1 MPGARPAHWE
11 LGAGKGAVKKRKD
24 KCSGEKKTRAF
35 HQEVVIGCLRGL
47 GGQRDRKRDGSLMTC
62 TGRKRCLQKCQQRV
76 RRGSSRDQALKVG
89 GGAPE
94 MNGTGK
100 GPKGA
105 RVRVWVRARTCAHTA
120 LPPPPRA
127 PPLGAAAAG
136 IQLPF
141 FMPMKE
147 PRGSPR
153 EGCVCPSRVCSSGWD
168 L

>member
-1 MPGARPAHWE
+1 MLRRKEDASFPPRGSNRLPA
-11 LGAGKGAVKKRKD
+11 GAGGTKG
-24 KCSGEKKTRAF
+24 
-35 HQEVVIGCLRGL
+35 QEEGWLTNDLHRQEAL
-47 GGQRDRKRDGSLMTC
+47 PPEMSA
-62 TGRKRCLQKCQQRV
+62 QRV

-105 RVRVWVRARTCAHTA
+105 RTRVWVRARTCAHTA

-141 FMPMKE
+141 FMPMKK